1 MKGII
6 NVVCN
11 DLTMFKDNSDEFF
24 ANFYYSQDSLKESQ
38 SITVNIN
45 EQIKNIFENKTVDF
59 SLFKRLERML
69 QLSLGFSP
77 VILTFVK
84 KEETFYLQESLK
96 GIYEKSYLAF
106 KDAIVPNTVDAKITE
121 AFCLKERII
130 INCELQ
136 AATSNVVRL
145 DITEDINKLY
155 TNYDVIT
162 KFKRALKKTSINK
175 RVFLDNLLIYLEG
188 KIIKLEN
195 INNEYVLW
203 TTLEMLIGV

>member
-11 DLTMFKDNSDEFF
+11 DLTMFQNSSGEIF
-24 ANFYYSQDSLKESQ
+24 ANFYYSEDSLDVCQ

-45 EQIKNIFENKTVDF
+45 EQIENIFEAETVDY
-59 SLFKRLERML
+59 SVFKRLERML
-69 QLSLGFSP
+69 QLSLRLSP

-84 KEETFYLQESLK
+84 KEETYYLQESLK
-96 GIYEKSYLAF
+96 DIYGKNYLAF
-106 KDAIVPNTVDAKITE
+106 KDAIVTNTIDAKIVQVL
-121 AFCLKERII
+121 CLKERII
-130 INCELQ
+130 INCLLHGS
-136 AATSNVVRL
+136 ASSVVQL
-145 DITEDINKLY
+145 DITENLNELY

-162 KFKRALKKTSINK
+162 KFKRVLKKTSINK
-175 RVFLDNLLIYLEG
+175 RIFLDNLLIYLEE
-188 KIIKLEN
+188 KIIKLEK

>member
-1 MKGII
+1 MKGIT

-11 DLTMFKDNSDEFF
+11 DLTMFQNSSGEIF
-24 ANFYYSQDSLKESQ
+24 ANFYYSEDSLDECQ

-45 EQIKNIFENKTVDF
+45 EQIENIFEAETVDY
-59 SLFKRLERML
+59 SVFKRLERML
-69 QLSLGFSP
+69 QLSLRLSP

-84 KEETFYLQESLK
+84 KEETYYLQESLK
-96 GIYEKSYLAF
+96 DIYGKNYLAF
-106 KDAIVPNTVDAKITE
+106 KDAIVTNTIDAKIVQVL
-121 AFCLKERII
+121 CLKERII
-130 INCELQ
+130 INCLLQ
-136 AATSNVVRL
+136 DSTSSVVQL
-145 DITEDINKLY
+145 DITENVNELY

-175 RVFLDNLLIYLEG
+175 RIFLDNLLIYLEE